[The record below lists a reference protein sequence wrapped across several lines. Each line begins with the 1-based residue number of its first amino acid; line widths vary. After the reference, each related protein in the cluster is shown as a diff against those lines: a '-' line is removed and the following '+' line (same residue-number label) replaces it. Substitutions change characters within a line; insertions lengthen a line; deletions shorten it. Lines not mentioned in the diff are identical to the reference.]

1 VSLAAQ
7 EPNVKNDARDRD
19 INSRHQAILGQTMH
33 NSQPDDFLKLDDP
46 SFLAERARL
55 RGLLAE
61 QSASP
66 ADQSG
71 SPADQ
76 SADGA
81 DRDELQRRYE
91 AMTAEFCRR
100 ARIAWTSTS

>member
-1 VSLAAQ
+1 M
-7 EPNVKNDARDRD
+7 
-19 INSRHQAILGQTMH
+19 T
-33 NSQPDDFLKLDDP
+33 FLKLDDP

-61 QSASP
+61 QLGSP

-76 SADGA
+76 PADGA

-100 ARIAWTSTS
+100 ARIPWTSTS

>member
-1 VSLAAQ
+1 
-7 EPNVKNDARDRD
+7 
-19 INSRHQAILGQTMH
+19 MH
-33 NSQPDDFLKLDDP
+33 NSQPDDFMKLDDP

-55 RGLLAE
+55 RGLLAD
-61 QSASP
+61 QPGSLADQPSSLASQPGSAAGQPGSLADGP
-66 ADQSG
+66 ADE
-71 SPADQ
+71 
-76 SADGA
+76 A

>member
-1 VSLAAQ
+1 M
-7 EPNVKNDARDRD
+7 N
-19 INSRHQAILGQTMH
+19 
-33 NSQPDDFLKLDDP
+33 NSQPDDFMKLDDP

-55 RGLLAE
+55 RELL
-61 QSASP
+61 

-71 SPADQ
+71 SLADESGGPAGQ
-76 SADGA
+76 PADGA
-81 DRDELQRRYE
+81 DLGELQRRYE

>member
-1 VSLAAQ
+1 
-7 EPNVKNDARDRD
+7 
-19 INSRHQAILGQTMH
+19 MH

-66 ADQSG
+66 ADQSASPADQSG

-76 SADGA
+76 PADGA

>member
-1 VSLAAQ
+1 MTRGTGTSTAAT
-7 EPNVKNDARDRD
+7 K
-19 INSRHQAILGQTMH
+19 AIPGQTMH
-33 NSQPDDFLKLDDP
+33 NSQPDDFMKLDDP

-55 RGLLAE
+55 RGLLAD
-61 QSASP
+61 QQGSP
-66 ADQSG
+66 ADESG

-76 SADGA
+76 PAAGA

-91 AMTAEFCRR
+91 AMTAELCRR